1 MRPLGSPEQL
11 EARRILAIGILGDG
25 CSPSEVG
32 KTLGCRRYSVERW
45 RAAFERLGAAGLK
58 AKPVPGRPPK
68 LTSKDTRRLVT
79 VLLKG
84 AMARGYRTD
93 LWTTRRIADVIE
105 KEFGVRYHRD
115 HVGRLMRRL
124 RWSPQKPDRRAL
136 ERDEE
141 EIERWKREE
150 WPRIKKGPHGWG
162 PTSYSSTNRG
172 TC

>member
-1 MRPLGSPEQL
+1 MRPVGSPEQL
-11 EARRILAIGILGDG
+11 EARRILAMGILRDG
-25 CSPSEVG
+25 CSCGEVA
-32 KTLGCRRYSVERW
+32 KTLGCSRYSVERW
-45 RAAFERLGAAGLK
+45 RAAFERLSAAGLK

-68 LTSKDTRRLVT
+68 LTSQDTRRLVR
-79 VLLKG
+79 VLLEG

-93 LWTTRRIADVIE
+93 LWTTQRIADVIE
-105 KEFGVRYHRD
+105 GEFGVRYHRD

-124 RWSPQKPDRRAL
+124 NWSPQKPDRRAL

-162 PTSYSSTNRG
+162 PTSSSSTNRG
-172 TC
+172 SC